1 MPTKT
6 TPPPVPPHTHHDA
19 GAHHYSEIARIT
31 TGLFVG
37 VLALMTFLL
46 TAGLQHPQPLF
57 SWFIYISLIALPLNL
72 IVFTLAHSLQQKAL
86 TGADPKAKADAGSWS
101 GLRATRL
108 IQQIIFVLSIIA
120 VTGLA
125 LVAAHIFFSPPP
137 AASQQQTQQAQPQ

>member
-6 TPPPVPPHTHHDA
+6 TPQAVPPHTHHDA

-57 SWFIYISLIALPLNL
+57 SWFIYISLVALPLNL
-72 IVFTLAHSLQQKAL
+72 IIFTIAHSVQQSTATPDTTA
-86 TGADPKAKADAGSWS
+86 TGWT
-101 GLRATRL
+101 GLRIIRL
-108 IQQIIFVLSIIA
+108 IQQIVFALSIIA
-120 VTGLA
+120 ITGLA
-125 LVAAHIFFSPPP
+125 LVSAHIFFSPPP

>member
-1 MPTKT
+1 MPTKPS
-6 TPPPVPPHTHHDA
+6 TPDPSERFYTYA
-19 GAHHYSEIARIT
+19 GARHYSQLASIT

-72 IVFTLAHSLQQKAL
+72 IVFTIGHSIQQQAMSAPESKEKDKG
-86 TGADPKAKADAGSWS
+86 TSNWT
-101 GLRATRL
+101 GLRIVRL

-125 LVAAHIFFSPPP
+125 LVAAHIFFTPAP
-137 AASQQQTQQAQPQ
+137 AASQQQTQQAQ

>member
-6 TPPPVPPHTHHDA
+6 TPPPIPPHTHHDA
-19 GAHHYSEIARIT
+19 GAHHYSEIARTT

-57 SWFIYISLIALPLNL
+57 SWFIYIALIALPLNL
-72 IVFTLAHSLQQKAL
+72 IIFTIAHSVQQSIA
-86 TGADPKAKADAGSWS
+86 TPDPKASGGWT
-101 GLRATRL
+101 GLRIIRL
-108 IQQIIFVLSIIA
+108 IQQIIFALSIIA

-125 LVAAHIFFSPPP
+125 LVSAHIFFSPPP